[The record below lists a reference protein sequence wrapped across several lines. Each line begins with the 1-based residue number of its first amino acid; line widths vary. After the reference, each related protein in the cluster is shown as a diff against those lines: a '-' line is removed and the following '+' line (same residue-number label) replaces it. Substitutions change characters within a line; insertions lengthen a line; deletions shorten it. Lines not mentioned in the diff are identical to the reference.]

1 MRYLI
6 NTRHHK
12 VYTIHMNTWKCFK
25 TTETSETRERAP
37 SVLGP
42 VEIEVFWYR
51 TARKSIKNREYF
63 RYVFAANILDP
74 CTNYISRRSWHFN
87 SQDLI
92 GNNQISLLV
101 LPTLRML
108 KNSPRLFHYRPREW
122 HQRRMWNIHL
132 LKDEEMKL
140 LTKILLLS
148 TCLCKKRKLNQ
159 GSLREINTINAV
171 YLARRADFVS
181 SRKNCQFSGN

>member
-1 MRYLI
+1 MRCLI
-6 NTRHHK
+6 NIRHHK

-25 TTETSETRERAP
+25 TTDTSETRERAL
-37 SVLGP
+37 SVPGP
-42 VEIEVFWYR
+42 VDIEIFWYR
-51 TARKSIKNREYF
+51 TARKWIKKPRIFSLSFRRKYF
-63 RYVFAANILDP
+63 RPVHKLYK
-74 CTNYISRRSWHFN
+74 RSWHFN

-108 KNSPRLFHYRPREW
+108 KNAPRLFHYRPTEW
-122 HQRRMWNIHL
+122 HQRRTWNIHL

-171 YLARRADFVS
+171 YLARRPDFVS